1 MARSGFPS
9 SRLDEAIRRRHKRRN
24 LLQSLVLLV
33 AMAGL
38 LGVCALLLFGP
49 AASLWAALGWLLG
62 MAIAPRIEPGAA
74 LALYGAR
81 PLPRQAFPNGYDILE
96 RLAAQAGLQ
105 QLPPLYHLPS
115 PQLNAFTVGRRGEAA
130 IAVTDGLLRQLNA
143 REFAAVMAHEI
154 GHLINNDLWVMNLA
168 DSLSRLTRVLG
179 FVGLLLLFLGLPLL
193 LTGEAGPGWLLGAG
207 LLALAPTLA
216 ALLQL
221 ALSRTREFDAD
232 LEAVALTGDPAGL
245 ASALTKLERRQRG
258 LWALV
263 TGQGKTQIPS
273 LLRSHPGTTE
283 RIERLRSLQGDRERI
298 ALWGDE
304 LDRPERPSRRRP
316 WERR

>member
-1 MARSGFPS
+1 MAHTGFPPS
-9 SRLDEAIRRRHKRRN
+9 GLDEASRRRHKRRN
-24 LLQSLVLLV
+24 LLQSLLLLL

-38 LGVCALLLFGP
+38 LAVCALLLFGP

-62 MAIAPRIEPGAA
+62 MAVAPRIEPGAA

-81 PLPRQAFPNGYDILE
+81 PLPRQAFPAGYAIME
-96 RLAAQAGLQ
+96 RLSAQAGLQ
-105 QLPPLYHLPS
+105 QMPPLYHLPS

-179 FVGLLLLFLGLPLL
+179 FLGLLLLFVGLPLV
-193 LTGEAGPGWLLGAG
+193 LTGDAEPGWLMGAG

-263 TGQGKTQIPS
+263 TGQGQAAIPS
-273 LLRSHPGTTE
+273 LLRSHPGTAE
-283 RIERLRSLQGDRERI
+283 RIKRLRSLQGDRERI
-298 ALWGDE
+298 ALWGDA
-304 LDRPERPSRRRP
+304 LDRPDRPSRRRP
-316 WERR
+316 WDRR